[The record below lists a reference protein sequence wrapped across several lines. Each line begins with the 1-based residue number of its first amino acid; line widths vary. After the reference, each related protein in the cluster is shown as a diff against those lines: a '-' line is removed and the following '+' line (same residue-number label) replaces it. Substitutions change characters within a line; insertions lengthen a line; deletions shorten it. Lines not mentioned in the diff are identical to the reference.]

1 MAFPQMVAT
10 GMQAK
15 GKGRKLEQSEYPEKN
30 MIFIGKNIFN
40 EYFKRLFTKHFL
52 SLK

>member
-30 MIFIGKNIFN
+30 PILPLKIFLTNI
-40 EYFKRLFTKHFL
+40 
-52 SLK
+52 